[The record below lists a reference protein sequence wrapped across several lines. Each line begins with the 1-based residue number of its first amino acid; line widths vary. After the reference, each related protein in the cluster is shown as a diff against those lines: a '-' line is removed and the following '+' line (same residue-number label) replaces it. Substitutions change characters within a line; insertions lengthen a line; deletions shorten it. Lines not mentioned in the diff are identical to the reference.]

1 MRFLVTCLV
10 VLIAAVVIAATLLKD
25 TGFVVIGLHGHVMR
39 TSFAFFVLLTAVTIV
54 GLWWLWRF
62 LIGLWRAPRS
72 LQHWSRQR
80 RERKAMRDLSD
91 GFLALVQ
98 GDWRGAERALS
109 DGARRAEIPL
119 LHYLGAAR
127 AAQAL
132 QAHDR
137 QAFYLQMAREQG
149 DSAQLPV
156 LLHELELA
164 LQEHRL
170 DDAQRLLSSAKDA
183 DSRSPQVLRM
193 ELAYCRAAA
202 DWGALLDMLPKLAKR
217 DLIGEAERAMV
228 EREAANG
235 LLKNAELSADPATVK
250 SAWTR
255 ISRPLRR
262 VPEVIAQYAHAL
274 SATGQHEEAYK
285 TLLGA
290 LRDDWDAQLVRMYGE
305 LQPADSL
312 RQLKNAEG
320 WLREHAED
328 STLLLTLG
336 RVSLRNGLWGKAR
349 SYLENLIAQS
359 PSPEAYRLLAE
370 AQEQLGDRDAALR
383 CHRQGLML
391 ATGQTTLPL
400 LPVR

>member
-10 VLIAAVVIAATLLKD
+10 VLIGAVIVAATLLKD
-25 TGFVVIGLHGHVMR
+25 TGFVVIGLHGHLIR
-39 TSFAFFVLLTAVTIV
+39 TSFAFFALLTIV
-54 GLWWLWRF
+54 ALTALWWLCRF

-109 DGARRAEIPL
+109 DGARRAEVPL

-156 LLHELELA
+156 LLHEMELA

-170 DDAQRLLSSAKDA
+170 DDAQRLLSSAKDV
-183 DSRSPQVLRM
+183 DSRNPQVLRM
-193 ELAYCRAAA
+193 ELAYRRASA
-202 DWGALLDMLPKLAKR
+202 DWGSLLDVLPKLAKR
-217 DLIGEAERAMV
+217 DLIGDAERAMA

-235 LLKNAELSADPATVK
+235 LLKQAGQSAEPAAVK
-250 SAWTR
+250 SAWAH
-255 ISRPLRR
+255 ISKSLRR
-262 VPEVIAQYAHAL
+262 A
-274 SATGQHEEAYK
+274 
-285 TLLGA
+285 
-290 LRDDWDAQLVRMYGE
+290 
-305 LQPADSL
+305 
-312 RQLKNAEG
+312 
-320 WLREHAED
+320 
-328 STLLLTLG
+328 
-336 RVSLRNGLWGKAR
+336 
-349 SYLENLIAQS
+349 
-359 PSPEAYRLLAE
+359 
-370 AQEQLGDRDAALR
+370 
-383 CHRQGLML
+383 
-391 ATGQTTLPL
+391 
-400 LPVR
+400 PVM